1 MKEAY
6 FRGFLPYA
14 LAAAVMSLCGG
25 LVAAVPATLVA
36 DWGLDSGSTT
46 WVTLAYSLGAAAM
59 APIMGKLSDVLGRRT
74 TLLLGLGIF
83 GAAQPL
89 VALVP
94 EGSLALVLAI
104 RFAVG
109 AGAAAIAPVVMAYI
123 MTEFPPEK
131 MSQGFSVYMLVASG
145 MVVFGPTVGGVLL
158 QRVGWKPILYLCF
171 GLVLAVFLVCLFT
184 VRESDRA
191 RGTMRGF
198 DFAGSALALIFFS
211 MLLSVPT
218 FGQNEG
224 WLATPT
230 LVSLGVGAVALAG
243 LVLAEKRAAQP
254 ILSGAFIARKGFIL
268 PVVVLLLSQGLLQ
281 SAMTN
286 IIMFVMHT
294 GGDSTLSGIATSV
307 MYVGMALGAILIGP
321 LADKRE
327 PRTVAAG
334 ALVLVALGAALQ
346 MTFTQ
351 QTGLLMLCAAL
362 FLIGLGLGGNGTI
375 FLKVVLSGLPPELAG
390 SGSGTY
396 NVFRDLAPPLGVA
409 VFVPMFTAALT
420 QGIQAG
426 VAEGLQETAAASA
439 AAVSALHGTALVQT
453 ISVALGIGVCL
464 FLPRIYPQKKRG
476 GGESGENP

>member
-1 MKEAY
+1 
-6 FRGFLPYA
+6 
-14 LAAAVMSLCGG
+14 
-25 LVAAVPATLVA
+25 
-36 DWGLDSGSTT
+36 
-46 WVTLAYSLGAAAM
+46 
-59 APIMGKLSDVLGRRT
+59 
-74 TLLLGLGIF
+74 
-83 GAAQPL
+83 
-89 VALVP
+89 
-94 EGSLALVLAI
+94 
-104 RFAVG
+104 
-109 AGAAAIAPVVMAYI
+109 
-123 MTEFPPEK
+123 
-131 MSQGFSVYMLVASG
+131 
-145 MVVFGPTVGGVLL
+145 
-158 QRVGWKPILYLCF
+158 
-171 GLVLAVFLVCLFT
+171 
-184 VRESDRA
+184 
-191 RGTMRGF
+191 
-198 DFAGSALALIFFS
+198 
-211 MLLSVPT
+211 
-218 FGQNEG
+218 
-224 WLATPT
+224 
-230 LVSLGVGAVALAG
+230 VGAVALAG

-334 ALVLVALGAALQ
+334 ALVLVAVGAALQ

-426 VAEGLQETAAASA
+426 VAEGLQETAAAST